1 VFAGNVSID
10 GSAFAPRLPG
20 VEATVEQPLLLTLA
34 ETARLLRIGKT
45 SVYEMAADGR
55 LPTIRYG
62 RMIRV
67 NRAAL
72 LSQIEAGTRYDASDG
87 TTSTATTTA
96 SRHGQRVAAPRRAV
110 GGSVARPIRRLGG
123 TPLGSGVCPLRV

>member
-20 VEATVEQPLLLTLA
+20 VEATVDQSLLLTLA

-45 SVYEMAADGR
+45 AIYEMAADGR

-67 NRAAL
+67 NRAVL

-87 TTSTATTTA
+87 TTTQETTT
-96 SRHGQRVAAPRRAV
+96 SRHGQRIATPRRTV
-110 GGSVARPIRRLGG
+110 GRTVAGPIRRFRG
-123 TPLGSGVCPLRV
+123 TPLGPGVCPLRV